1 MDQPMTPHLILDLLL
16 LLALVG
22 CFVSGYRSGLLRSI
36 AVMLGLVAGGIAAY
50 FVVPLVGSW
59 VPAPEWRTAATLGA
73 AALLVLTGLSIG
85 QSVGFAIRRRTSRS
99 PLRVVDRTLG
109 AVVTTVAAALVLS
122 MVAFTVSALGV
133 PVLSSAIASSKV
145 LQTID
150 GLTPTPVQ
158 RFMAQLRT
166 LTVDEGLPRIIDAFK
181 GPVPEIPKIE
191 TGSPALNAAAQSV
204 VRITGNAYA
213 CGQNQSGSG
222 FVVAP
227 GRVVTN
233 AHVVAGV
240 TSPVVESPGGQA
252 VRGDIVYFDPVG
264 DLAVIAADDLSA
276 SPLDLTKT
284 LGVGATAVTD
294 GYPFGGPFDSD
305 PARVIAVNTQG
316 VADIYGENRAPREV
330 YTIASKVDHG
340 ESGGPLLTTD
350 GLVAGVIFAK
360 AANTANVGYA
370 LTMDELQP
378 VAAKAPGLN
387 DPVSS
392 GMCVSG

>member
-1 MDQPMTPHLILDLLL
+1 MTPNLILDLLL
-16 LLALVG
+16 LLVLVS
-22 CFVSGYRSGLLRSI
+22 CFVSGYRSGFLRSL
-36 AVMLGLVAGGIAAY
+36 AVMLGLVAGGVAAY

-73 AALLVLTGLSIG
+73 AAILVLTGVSIG
-85 QSVGFAIRRRTSRS
+85 QSVGFAMRRRTSRS

-109 AVVTTVAAALVLS
+109 AVLTTVAAALVLS
-122 MVAFTVSALGV
+122 MLAFTVNALGV

-181 GPVPEIPKIE
+181 GPIPEIPQVS
-191 TGSPALNAAAQSV
+191 TGGPALTAAARSV

-227 GRVVTN
+227 GRVITN

-252 VRGDIVYFDPVG
+252 VRGEIVYFDPVG
-264 DLAVIAADDLSA
+264 DLAVVAARGLA
-276 SPLDLTKT
+276 APPLKLTGT
-284 LGVGATAVTD
+284 LKAGAATVSD

-316 VADIYGENRAPREV
+316 VADIYGQNRAPREV
-330 YTIASKVDHG
+330 YTLASKVDHG

-360 AANTANVGYA
+360 AASTPNVGYA
-370 LTMDELQP
+370 LTMGEVQP
-378 VAAKAPGLN
+378 VADKAAGL
-387 DPVSS
+387 DTAVSS
-392 GMCVSG
+392 GHCVRG